1 MSSPD
6 KNEHVDQNDAIG
18 MKEKVDDSSD
28 GSNKDPSEALGSHRG
43 YQFYL
48 VFIALSVT
56 GLLSSVEAT
65 IISTALPTIVEKLD
79 MGSTYAWVANAY
91 FLTRSVRNAPLLLN

>member
-6 KNEHVDQNDAIG
+6 KNEHFDQNDVIA

-28 GSNKDPSEALGSHRG
+28 GSNKDPSEALASHRG
-43 YQFYL
+43 WQFYM
-48 VFIALSVT
+48 VFTALSVT

-65 IISTALPTIVEKLD
+65 IISTALPTIVQKLN

-91 FLTRSVRNAPLLLN
+91 FLTSSVRNAPLPLN